1 MNKLVFRHPQNKDQ
15 KRALSV
21 LIILAILM
29 LLICIF
35 APQKTDL
42 SSENISKK
50 NSVKEYTCLFPYR
63 TGFFPIDESGV
74 VTLLWEEQELVITD
88 KENTIKQYAAV
99 YPVTLKDKTVKYEIS
114 DTDIAEISDDGTITA
129 KKAGTVI
136 IKATLVSSG
145 YSCESTLTIKRGID
159 SIFMPTTN
167 IVMNKSDSFRQL
179 DIQIFPEN
187 ATDKTIVWRSKDP
200 LVASVDLNGTLKPIG
215 KGMTEIVAETLDGK
229 HSAKCFVQVVD
240 EVIKPQTIEILNKQS
255 AYLDEGQTMTMV
267 ATIAPY
273 NTKDK
278 SVSWTSSDDKI
289 ATVSQSGRIKAI
301 SNGTCQ
307 IVAKTSNGKS
317 DMVELVV
324 NKGTGNNPL
333 DLNDRPT
340 SSNQLPLEILGDSYV
355 NNITTI
361 ANGQITYV
369 SYPTTLVRAI
379 DIQLSLSTPRLVWTD
394 TNTHTIAKRSDI
406 AEYINPHNYYTSSYK
421 YQFLNLGRT
430 NGISATEL
438 NEYLRGKG
446 VLEGQGQAFID
457 AANAYNISEIYLV
470 AHACLETGY
479 GTSTLARGVNVNGT
493 TVYNIF
499 GIAAYDTS
507 ALVGG
512 SQMAYKMGWTSPRMA
527 IMGGAKWISENY
539 VNNSYGQNT
548 LYDMLWNPANPGVH
562 QYATD
567 ISWAIK
573 QTATIARFADRFPSA
588 SLSFEIPIYEGE
600 TAIYL
605 N

>member
-1 MNKLVFRHPQNKDQ
+1 MSKLIIRQPQNTSN

-21 LIILAILM
+21 LIILTILM

-35 APQKTDL
+35 APQKTNIN
-42 SSENISKK
+42 SENITKK
-50 NSVKEYTCLFPYR
+50 NSVTNYTCRFPYQ

-74 VTLLWEEQELVITD
+74 ITLLWEEQELVITD
-88 KENTIKQYAAV
+88 KENTTKQYAAV
-99 YPVTLKDKTVKYEIS
+99 YPVTLKDKKVKYEVS
-114 DTDIAEISDDGTITA
+114 DTDIAEISDSGTITA
-129 KKAGTVI
+129 KKAGSVI

-145 YSCESTLTIKRGID
+145 YSRESTLTIKRGID

-187 ATDKTIVWRSKDP
+187 ATDKTIVWRSKNP
-200 LVASVDLNGTLKPIG
+200 LVASVDVNGTLKPIG

-289 ATVSQSGRIKAI
+289 ATVSGSGRIKAI
-301 SNGTCQ
+301 ANGKCQ

-324 NKGTGNNPL
+324 NKGTHNNPL

-361 ANGQITYV
+361 ADGQITYV
-369 SYPTTLVRAI
+369 SYPTTLARAI
-379 DIQLSLSTPRLVWTD
+379 DIQLSLSTPRLLWSD
-394 TNTHTIAKRSDI
+394 INTHIVAKRSDI

-421 YQFLNLGRT
+421 YQFLNLGRP
-430 NGISATEL
+430 NGVSAQEL
-438 NEYLRGKG
+438 DEYLKGKG

-479 GTSTLARGVNVNGT
+479 GTSTLSRGVKVNGT

-499 GIAAYDTS
+499 GIAAYDTN
-507 ALVGG
+507 ALAGG
-512 SQMAYKMGWTSPRMA
+512 SQMAYKMGWTSPRKA

-573 QTATIARFADRFPSA
+573 QTANIARFADRFPYA